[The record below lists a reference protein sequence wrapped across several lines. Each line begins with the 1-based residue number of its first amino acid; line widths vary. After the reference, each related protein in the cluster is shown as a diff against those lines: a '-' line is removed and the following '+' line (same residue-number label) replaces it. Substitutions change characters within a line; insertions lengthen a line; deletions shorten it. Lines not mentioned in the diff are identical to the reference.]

1 MSGPLTGITIIEF
14 SGIGPGPFCGMV
26 LADMGAEVI
35 RIDRLSNFGQG
46 NKLDFQSRSK
56 LSLSADLKDPKT
68 IEEIKKFYSSGSMTA
83 LQKNAESTQKW
94 PLLNLVRQILKTN
107 NYLMHPVRKSNGY
120 TKDGKKKYLRFFTI
134 KKIKSVKEHEQ
145 TT

>member
-46 NKLDFQSRSK
+46 NK
-56 LSLSADLKDPKT
+56 
-68 IEEIKKFYSSGSMTA
+68 
-83 LQKNAESTQKW
+83 
-94 PLLNLVRQILKTN
+94 
-107 NYLMHPVRKSNGY
+107 PVSY
-120 TKDGKKKYLRFFTI
+120 THLTLPTSYA
-134 KKIKSVKEHEQ
+134 V
-145 TT
+145 

>member
-68 IEEIKKFYSSGSMTA
+68 IEEIKKSIDAFLESVIPANIRRQDKMA
-83 LQKNAESTQKW
+83 LPPALSEH
-94 PLLNLVRQILKTN
+94 QILAE
-107 NYLMHPVRKSNGY
+107 
-120 TKDGKKKYLRFFTI
+120 LRSFAN
-134 KKIKSVKEHEQ
+134 KNQIKSIIQNYIGKN
-145 TT
+145 